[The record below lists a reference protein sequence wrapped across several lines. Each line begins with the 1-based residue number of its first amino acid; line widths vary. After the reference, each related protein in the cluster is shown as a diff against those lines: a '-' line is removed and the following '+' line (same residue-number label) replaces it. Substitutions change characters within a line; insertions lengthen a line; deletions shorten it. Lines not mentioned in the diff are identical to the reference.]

1 MAVAVHPQAAARP
14 VDVVTV
20 ELVKNALNG
29 IAQEMQTTLERTAHS
44 QAIREV
50 GDASSSL
57 FDPSGRLIA
66 QAVSLPVQLAGS
78 SVAVKEVLKWMPPD
92 RMQPGDVFILNH
104 AYYGGSHPPDF
115 ILVMPYYREGRLSGF
130 GCSYAHQ
137 TDVGGMLPGSTPPL
151 STEIFQEGLLI
162 PPMHLMT
169 AGEMNQTLMAIIKAN
184 SRKPD
189 SVVGDV
195 RAQLASLSTGA
206 VRYDETLTRFG
217 EETVH
222 QAVSEL
228 IERTRVG
235 FRRLIAEIP
244 DGIYDYEDVLDDDGF
259 DDTPIPIRVAITV
272 QGETLTVDFTGT
284 SRQVRGSLNCPVAN
298 SLSAIYAALKI
309 FLDPRDEIP
318 NNEGCYDAVEIILP
332 QGSLLNPNPPGSVS
346 SRPETQARISNVIMG
361 ALGEAL
367 PDRAVAQDHGQVAIY
382 RMSGTDPATGKF
394 FYKSE
399 PLPGGWGGRNGSDG
413 PDVVDFPVANLNNTP
428 IEAMEMQFP
437 LRVERY
443 ELRADSG
450 GEGRFRGGLGLRR
463 DIRALSPLD
472 LSVRAERHRFSPRGI
487 FGGGE
492 ARPGEF
498 VLTRTDGRVEKL
510 PCKAAGITMEA
521 GDVLTVLT
529 PGGGGYG
536 DPASRDP
543 ALAERDLREGKVT
556 KRGH

>member
-1 MAVAVHPQAAARP
+1 MTMTDNKISAGGHE

-50 GDASSSL
+50 GDASSAL
-57 FDPSGRLIA
+57 FDVSGRLIA
-66 QAVSLPVQLAGS
+66 QALSLPVQLAGS
-78 SVAVKEVLKWMPPD
+78 SVAVKEILKWCPPD
-92 RMQPGDVFILNH
+92 KMREGDVFVLNH
-104 AYYGGSHPPDF
+104 AYYGGSHPPDI
-115 ILVMPYYREGRLSGF
+115 ILVKPYFRNESISGF

-137 TDVGGMLPGSTPPL
+137 VDVGGMLPGSTPPL
-151 STEIFQEGLLI
+151 STELFQEGLLI
-162 PPMHLMT
+162 PPMRLID
-169 AGEMNQTLMAIIKAN
+169 AGQMNETLIAIIQAN

-189 SVVGDV
+189 SVMGDI
-195 RAQLASLSTGA
+195 RGQLASLNLGA
-206 VRYDETLTRFG
+206 LRYDETLTRFG
-217 EETVH
+217 EETVYR
-222 QAVSEL
+222 AVASL
-228 IERTRVG
+228 IERTHVG
-235 FRRLIAEIP
+235 FRRLIGEIP
-244 DGIYDYEDVLDDDGF
+244 DGVYAYEDVLDDDGF
-259 DDTPIPIRVAITV
+259 DDTPIPIRVKITV
-272 QGETLTVDFTGT
+272 AGDALTADFTGT
-284 SRQVRGSLNCPVAN
+284 AKQVRGSLNCPYAN
-298 SLSAIYAALKI
+298 SLSAVYAALKI

-318 NNEGCYDAVEIILP
+318 NNEGCYAAVDIILP

-361 ALGEAL
+361 ALGQAL

-382 RMSGTDPATGKF
+382 RMSGTDPSTGKF

-428 IEAMEMQFP
+428 VEAMEMQFP

-443 ELRADSG
+443 ELRVGSG
-450 GEGRFRGGLGLRR
+450 GDGRFRGGLGLRR
-463 DIRALSPLD
+463 EIRALAPMD

-492 ARPGEF
+492 GEKGAF
-498 VLTRTDGRVEKL
+498 ILTRTDGRTEKL
-510 PCKAAGITMEA
+510 PCKAAGIQLAA

-536 DPASRDP
+536 PPQERDP
-543 ALAERDLREGKVT
+543 ALVERDVRQGKVT
-556 KRGH
+556 RS

>member
-1 MAVAVHPQAAARP
+1 MTKATLSSNTPA

-50 GDASSSL
+50 GDASSAL
-57 FDPSGRLIA
+57 FDVSGQLIA
-66 QAVSLPVQLAGS
+66 QALSLPVQLAGS
-78 SVAVKEVLKWMPPD
+78 SVAVKEILKWCPPEKMRD
-92 RMQPGDVFILNH
+92 GDVFILNH
-104 AYYGGSHPPDF
+104 AYYGGSHPPDI
-115 ILVMPYYREGRLSGF
+115 ILVKPYFRHGRISGF

-137 TDVGGMLPGSTPPL
+137 VDVGGMLPGSTPPL
-151 STEIFQEGLLI
+151 STELFQEGLLI
-162 PPMHLMT
+162 PPMRLIE
-169 AGEMNQTLMAIIKAN
+169 AGQMNETLFSIIKAN

-189 SVVGDV
+189 SVMGDI
-195 RAQLASLSTGA
+195 RGQLASLNMGG
-206 VRYDETLTRFG
+206 VRYDDTLTRFG

-222 QAVSEL
+222 RAVVEL
-228 IERTRVG
+228 IERTRIG
-235 FRRLIAEIP
+235 FRRLISNIP
-244 DGIYDYEDVLDDDGF
+244 DGTYEYEDVLDDDGF
-259 DDTPIPIRVAITV
+259 DDRPIPIRVKITV
-272 QGETLTVDFTGT
+272 AGDAITVDFTGT
-284 SRQVRGSLNCPVAN
+284 SKQVRGSLNCPYAN
-298 SLSAIYAALKI
+298 SLSAVYAALKI
-309 FLDPRDEIP
+309 YLDPRDEIP
-318 NNEGCYDAVEIILP
+318 NNEGCYAVVSVILP

-361 ALGEAL
+361 ALGLAL

-382 RMSGTDPATGKF
+382 RMSGTDAAGKF

-399 PLPGGWGGRNGSDG
+399 PLPGGWGGRPGSDG

-463 DIRALSPLD
+463 DIQALVPLD
-472 LSVRAERHRFSPRGI
+472 LSVRAERHRFAPRGI
-487 FGGGE
+487 FGGGDGKM
-492 ARPGEF
+492 GEF
-498 VLTRTDGRVEKL
+498 VVTRTDGRTVKL
-510 PCKAAGITMEA
+510 PCKAAGIQLAA

-536 DPASRDP
+536 RPEERDP
-543 ALAERDLREGKVT
+543 ALTQRDLRQGKVT
-556 KRGH
+556 RK

>member
-1 MAVAVHPQAAARP
+1 MASLSHSNGAHT

-50 GDASSSL
+50 GDASSAL
-57 FDPSGRLIA
+57 FDVSGQLIA
-66 QAVSLPVQLAGS
+66 QALSLPVQLAGS
-78 SVAVKEVLKWMPPD
+78 SVAVKEIIKYCPVEKM
-92 RMQPGDVFILNH
+92 REGDVFILNH
-104 AYYGGSHPPDF
+104 AYYGGSHPPDI
-115 ILVMPYYREGRLSGF
+115 ILVMPYYRNGRLTGF

-137 TDVGGMLPGSTPPL
+137 VDVGGMLPGSTPPL
-151 STEIFQEGLLI
+151 STELFQEGLLI
-162 PPMHLMT
+162 PPMRLID
-169 AGEMNQTLMAIIKAN
+169 AGQMNETLISIIKAN

-189 SVVGDV
+189 SVMGDM
-195 RAQLASLSTGA
+195 RAQLASLSVGA

-217 EETVH
+217 EETIN
-222 QAVSEL
+222 QAIKEL
-228 IERTRVG
+228 IERTRIG
-235 FRRLIAEIP
+235 FRRLIGEIP
-244 DGIYDYEDVLDDDGF
+244 DGSYAYEDVLDDDGF
-259 DDTPIPIRVAITV
+259 DDTPIPIRVKITV
-272 QGETLTVDFTGT
+272 TGEELTVDFTGT
-284 SRQVRGSLNCPVAN
+284 AKQCRGSLNCPYAN
-298 SLSAIYAALKI
+298 SLSAVYAALKI
-309 FLDPRDEIP
+309 YLDPRDEIP
-318 NNEGCYDAVEIILP
+318 NNEGCYASISIILP

-361 ALGEAL
+361 ALGLAL

-450 GEGRFRGGLGLRR
+450 GVGRYRGGLGLRR
-463 DIRALSPLD
+463 DIRALTSLD

-487 FGGGE
+487 FGGGD
-492 ARPGEF
+492 AKTGAF
-498 VLTRTDGRVEKL
+498 IITRTDGRIENL
-510 PCKAAGITMEA
+510 PCKAAGIVMGA
-521 GDVLTVLT
+521 GDILTVLT

-536 DPASRDP
+536 PAEERDP
-543 ALAERDLREGKVT
+543 AKIRLDTLQEKMT
-556 KRGH
+556 PK

>member
-1 MAVAVHPQAAARP
+1 MTTANQSNAAHS

-57 FDPSGRLIA
+57 FGVSGQLIA
-66 QAVSLPVQLAGS
+66 QALSLPVQLAGS
-78 SVAVKEVLKWMPPD
+78 SVAVKEIIKWCPTDKM
-92 RMQPGDVFILNH
+92 REGDVFILNH
-104 AYYGGSHPPDF
+104 AYYGGSHPPDI
-115 ILVMPYYREGRLSGF
+115 ILVMPYYRQGKLSGF

-137 TDVGGMLPGSTPPL
+137 VDVGGMLPGSTPPL

-162 PPMHLMT
+162 PPLRLID
-169 AGEMNQTLMAIIKAN
+169 AGVMNETLIEIIKAN

-189 SVVGDV
+189 SVMGDM
-195 RAQLASLSTGA
+195 RAQLASLSLGS

-217 EETVH
+217 EETIYR
-222 QAVSEL
+222 AVDEL
-228 IERTRVG
+228 IERTRIG
-235 FRRLIAEIP
+235 FRRLISDIP
-244 DGIYDYEDVLDDDGF
+244 DGAYEYEDVLDDDGF
-259 DDTPIPIRVAITV
+259 DDTPIPIRVKITV
-272 QGETLTVDFTGT
+272 AGEAITVDFTGT
-284 SRQVRGSLNCPVAN
+284 SKQVRGSLNCPYAN
-298 SLSAIYAALKI
+298 SLSAVYAALKI
-309 FLDPRDEIP
+309 YLDPRDEIP
-318 NNEGCYDAVEIILP
+318 NNEGCYASISIILP

-346 SRPETQARISNVIMG
+346 SRPETQARISNVVMG
-361 ALGEAL
+361 ALGLAL
-367 PDRAVAQDHGQVAIY
+367 PERAVAQDHGQVAIY
-382 RMSGTDPATGKF
+382 RMSGTDPSTGKF

-450 GEGRFRGGLGLRR
+450 GEGRYRGGLGLRR
-463 DIRALSPLD
+463 DIRALVKLD

-487 FGGGE
+487 FGGGD
-492 ARPGEF
+492 AKTGAF
-498 VLTRTDGRVEKL
+498 ILTRTDGRTEKL
-510 PCKAAGITMEA
+510 PCKAAGIELAA
-521 GDVLTVLT
+521 GDILTVLT

-536 DPASRDP
+536 PASERDP
-543 ALAERDLREGKVT
+543 GRVQKDIRQGKIT
-556 KRGH
+556 PK